1 MTFHYDSFL
10 SACWSAEA
18 DPFPFGAASPPML
31 AYLYGVVAAGAVNQ
45 KLAVDVYG
53 NMMYLHPAFAP
64 AAAAT
69 PTVGAIA
76 LTAACILTGEKDKVA
91 CLKLACVGKQ
101 YAHIAALLRHARGG
115 QAVYGG

>member
-1 MTFHYDSFL
+1 MFSYLDAIAA
-10 SACWSAEA
+10 AC
-18 DPFPFGAASPPML
+18 
-31 AYLYGVVAAGAVNQ
+31 AVDEE
-45 KLAVDVYG
+45 LAVDVYG

-76 LTAACILTGEKDKVA
+76 LTAACILTGKKDKVA